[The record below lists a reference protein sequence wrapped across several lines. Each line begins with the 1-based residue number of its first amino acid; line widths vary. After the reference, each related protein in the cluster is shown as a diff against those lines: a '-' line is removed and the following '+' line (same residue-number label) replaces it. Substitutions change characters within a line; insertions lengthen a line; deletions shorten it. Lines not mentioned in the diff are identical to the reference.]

1 MRVERS
7 LAAVLGLQHLVV
19 GLLLLGF
26 VELAPA
32 LDDLR
37 VGEET

>member
-1 MRVERS
+1 MAV
-7 LAAVLGLQHLVV
+7 VLGFQHLVV

-26 VELAPA
+26 VELTPV
-32 LDDLR
+32 LDDLG